1 MAVVKELDRVLSG
14 KVISGTGGSFHR
26 NLDHKWGREWKAE
39 KGLLDYRCND
49 LGNFAHYCKC
59 SLIAS

>member
-26 NLDHKWGREWKAE
+26 NLEIATDINRKQIQYPLFKHFGYSLREHHKE
-39 KGLLDYRCND
+39 LY
-49 LGNFAHYCKC
+49 
-59 SLIAS
+59 

>member
-26 NLDHKWGREWKAE
+26 NLDMESKKIVGP
-39 KGLLDYRCND
+39 
-49 LGNFAHYCKC
+49 
-59 SLIAS
+59 

>member
-26 NLDHKWGREWKAE
+26 NLEFSIYVGVIYKK
-39 KGLLDYRCND
+39 
-49 LGNFAHYCKC
+49 
-59 SLIAS
+59 